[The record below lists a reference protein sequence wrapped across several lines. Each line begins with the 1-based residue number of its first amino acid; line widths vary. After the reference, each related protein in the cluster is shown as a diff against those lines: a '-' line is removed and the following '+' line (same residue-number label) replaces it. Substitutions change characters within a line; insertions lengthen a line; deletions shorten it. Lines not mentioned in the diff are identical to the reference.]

1 MFSTSMQRTL
11 WFILLLMLQVLVFNH
26 IHILGYATPMPF
38 FYLLL
43 ILHSTTP
50 RWVYI
55 VLGFAMGILVD
66 MFSNTI
72 GECASTMTFLG
83 LITPNLLMMFSPADR
98 SEEGFEPSV
107 NTMQWSGFLRY
118 ATAATLIFI
127 TLFFMMECFSFFH
140 IFILLKYIGG
150 SAVLTLLVICA
161 MERIRQSMKKKST

>member
-11 WFILLLMLQVLVFNH
+11 WFILLILLQVLVFNH

-55 VLGFAMGILVD
+55 LLGFAIGITID
-66 MFSNTI
+66 IFSNTI

-83 LITPNLLMMFSPADR
+83 LITPHLLNMFSPADR

-107 NTMQWSGFLRY
+107 TTMQWSGFLRY
-118 ATAATLIFI
+118 TAAATLIFI

-140 IFILLKYIGG
+140 ILTILKYIAG
-150 SAVLTLLVICA
+150 SSILTLFVICA
-161 MERIRQSMKKKST
+161 MERIRQSVKKK